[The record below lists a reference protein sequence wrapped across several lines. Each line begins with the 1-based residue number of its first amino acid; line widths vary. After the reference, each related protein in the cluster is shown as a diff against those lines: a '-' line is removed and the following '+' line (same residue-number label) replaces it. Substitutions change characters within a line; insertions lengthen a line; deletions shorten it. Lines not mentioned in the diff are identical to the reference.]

1 MCLFLSLELLT
12 IDIYSQYTKTYST
25 IFRKLGIS
33 IFLLH
38 VTTGRAMSH
47 LFNVLRLDMLQ
58 HIGLYLETWEIPSKL
73 YKRRTH
79 AMLSHSA
86 ESRGRGR
93 RYQIGE
99 LSLNYFRTLSISFRN
114 NYTTSIISVWVLISN
129 RIVIIQVRFN
139 IIGYRCFLPP

>member
-1 MCLFLSLELLT
+1 MTRVLILRSLFRS
-12 IDIYSQYTKTYST
+12 IQSQCPKTCGA

-47 LFNVLRLDMLQ
+47 LFYVLRLDMLR
-58 HIGLYLETWEIPSKL
+58 HVGLYLETWEIPSKL
-73 YKRRTH
+73 YKRRTCET
-79 AMLSHSA
+79 LSHSA

-99 LSLNYFRTLSISFRN
+99 LSLNYFRTLSISFAITMYYEYN
-114 NYTTSIISVWVLISN
+114 ISID
-129 RIVIIQVRFN
+129 FD
-139 IIGYRCFLPP
+139 F